1 MPPLHP
7 FLAFGALHAVD
18 AMGTQALGQGK
29 ALEAFLANVLERKI
43 ANLNDMKL
51 ITICSPTTYPFV
63 AHMRFQQQPQ

>member
-1 MPPLHP
+1 
-7 FLAFGALHAVD
+7 
-18 AMGTQALGQGK
+18 MGTQAVGQGK
-29 ALEAFLANVLERKI
+29 ALEAFLANVLERKR